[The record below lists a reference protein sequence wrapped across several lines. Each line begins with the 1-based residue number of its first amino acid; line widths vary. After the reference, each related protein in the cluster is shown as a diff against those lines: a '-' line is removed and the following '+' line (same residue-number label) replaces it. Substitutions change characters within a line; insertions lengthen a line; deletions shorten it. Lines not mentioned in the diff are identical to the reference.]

1 MNTIESKII
10 SERCRYMSSVII
22 TLRVNEELK
31 KELDRM
37 ALEENRSLNNF
48 ISTILIKYVDS
59 KHKEET
65 ETSN

>member
-1 MNTIESKII
+1 
-10 SERCRYMSSVII
+10 MSSVII

-48 ISTILIKYVDS
+48 ISTILIKYVET
-59 KHKEET
+59 KTKENE
-65 ETSN
+65 NK

>member
-1 MNTIESKII
+1 
-10 SERCRYMSSVII
+10 MSSVII

-48 ISTILIKYVDS
+48 ISTILMKYVDS
-59 KHKEET
+59 KHKEEN
-65 ETSN
+65 ESKSQK

>member
-1 MNTIESKII
+1 
-10 SERCRYMSSVII
+10 MSSVII

-48 ISTILIKYVDS
+48 ISTILMKYVDE
-59 KHKEET
+59 KQKEQE
-65 ETSN
+65 NKK